1 MRSSWVKR
9 LLLVGAGLAAL
20 AALRYTVFQPESIP
34 VTAYRAAAGRV
45 EETVTNSKAGTVK
58 SRRRATL
65 STEIGGRV
73 AELPVREGQA
83 VKAGDLLLRLSD
95 DDPAAQVALQ
105 ERSAEAATATA
116 REACDAAEQADR
128 DLERNRALAAQSI
141 LSPSLLE
148 QSLSRR
154 DTARSACEAARAR
167 ARQAEAGVKL
177 ARVQRDKTSLRAPF
191 DGVVAEISTEVGE
204 WITPSPPG
212 VPIPPVIELIDPA
225 AIYVSAPLDEVD
237 VARVTAGRTVRV
249 TMDAFP
255 GKSFGGKVVRVAPYV
270 QDLQEQNRTFEI
282 EVELDDAAFAR
293 TLVPGSSADVE
304 VILDGRDGVLRVPSY
319 ALLEGGRVLVVRD
332 GRLVETKVRTG
343 LRNWAFTEVAEGLAA
358 GDLVCV
364 TLDRADIKGGARVR
378 VEGETER

>member
-20 AALRYTVFQPESIP
+20 VALRFTLFQPESIP
-34 VTAYRAAAGRV
+34 VTVYRAAAGRV

-73 AELPVREGQA
+73 TELPVREGQA

-105 ERSAEAATATA
+105 ERSAEAAAATA

-148 QSLSRR
+148 QSQSRK
-154 DTARSACEAARAR
+154 DGARSACEAARAR
-167 ARQAEAGVKL
+167 ARQAEAAVNL
-177 ARVQRDKTSLRAPF
+177 ARVQRDKTALRAPF
-191 DGVVAEISTEVGE
+191 AGVVAEISTEVGE

-270 QDLQEQNRTFEI
+270 QDVQEQNRTFEI
-282 EVELDDAAFAR
+282 EVELDDPAFAR
-293 TLVPGSSADVE
+293 TLVPGASADVE
-304 VILDGRDGVLRVPSY
+304 VILDARDGVLRVPSY
-319 ALLEGGRVLVVRD
+319 ALLEGGRLLVVRD
-332 GRLVETKVRTG
+332 GRLVENRVRTG

-364 TLDRADIKGGARVR
+364 TLDRADIQGGARVR

>member
-20 AALRYTVFQPESIP
+20 VALRFTLFQPESIP
-34 VTAYRAAAGRV
+34 VTVYRAAAGRV

-73 AELPVREGQA
+73 TELPVREGQA

-105 ERSAEAATATA
+105 ERSAEAAAATA

-148 QSLSRR
+148 QSQSRK
-154 DTARSACEAARAR
+154 DGARSACEAARAR
-167 ARQAEAGVKL
+167 ARQAEAAVNL
-177 ARVQRDKTSLRAPF
+177 ARVQRDKTALRAPF
-191 DGVVAEISTEVGE
+191 AGVVAEISTEVGE

-225 AIYVSAPLDEVD
+225 AIFVSAPLDEVD

-270 QDLQEQNRTFEI
+270 QDVQEQNRTFEI
-282 EVELDDAAFAR
+282 EVELDDPAFAR
-293 TLVPGSSADVE
+293 TLVPGASADVE
-304 VILDGRDGVLRVPSY
+304 VILDARDGVLRVPSY
-319 ALLEGGRVLVVRD
+319 ALLEGGRLLVVRD
-332 GRLVETKVRTG
+332 GRLVENRVRTG

-364 TLDRADIKGGARVR
+364 TLDRADIQGGARVR

>member
-20 AALRYTVFQPESIP
+20 VALRFTVFEPESIP
-34 VTAYRAAAGRV
+34 VTVYRAAAGRV

-73 AELPVREGQA
+73 AELPAREGKS
-83 VKAGDLLLRLSD
+83 VKSGEVLLRLSD

-105 ERSAEAATATA
+105 ERSAEAAEASA
-116 REACDAAEQADR
+116 REACDAAGQADR
-128 DLERNRALAAQSI
+128 DLERNRALASQSI
-141 LSPSLLE
+141 VSPSLLE
-148 QSLSRR
+148 QSQSVK
-154 DTARSACEAARAR
+154 DTARSACEAAKAR
-167 ARQAEAGVKL
+167 ARQAQAAVKL
-177 ARVQRDKTSLRAPF
+177 ARVQRDKSTLRAPF
-191 DGVVAEISTEVGE
+191 DGVIAEISTEVGE

-237 VARVTAGRTVRV
+237 VARVTTGRTVRV

-255 GKSFGGKVVRVAPYV
+255 GRSFGGKVVRVAPYV
-270 QDLQEQNRTFEI
+270 LDREEQNRTFEI

-304 VILDGRDGVLRVPSY
+304 VILDAREGVLRVPSY
-319 ALLEGGRVLVVRD
+319 ALLEGGRVLVARE
-332 GRLVETKVRTG
+332 GRVVERKVRTG
-343 LRNWAFTEVAEGLAA
+343 LRNWAFTEVLEGLTA
-358 GDLVCV
+358 GDAVCV
-364 TLDRADIKGGARVR
+364 TLDRAEIRDGARVR
-378 VEGETER
+378 VEGETDR

>member
-1 MRSSWVKR
+1 MRSPWAKR
-9 LLLVGAGLAAL
+9 LLLLAAVV
-20 AALRYTVFQPESIP
+20 AVGSALRFTLFRPASIP
-34 VTAYRAAAGRV
+34 VSVFRVAAGRV

-73 AELPVREGQA
+73 AALPVREGQS

-105 ERSAEAATATA
+105 ERSAEAARMVE
-116 REACDAAEQADR
+116 REACDAAEQAER
-128 DLERNRALAAQSI
+128 DLERSRALAAQAIVSTSI
-141 LSPSLLE
+141 LE
-148 QSLSRR
+148 QSQSRR
-154 DTARSACEAARAR
+154 DTTRSACEAAKAR
-167 ARQAEAGVKL
+167 ARQADAAVRL
-177 ARVQRDKTSLRAPF
+177 ARVQRDKTDLRAPF

-212 VPIPPVIELIDPA
+212 LPIPPVVEIIDPA

-255 GKSFGGKVVRVAPYV
+255 GSSFPGKVVRVAPYV

-282 EVELDDAAFAR
+282 EVELDDPAFAR

-304 VILDGRDGVLRVPSY
+304 VILDARDGVLRVPSY

-332 GRLVETKVRTG
+332 GRLVERKVRTG
-343 LRNWAFTEVAEGLAA
+343 LRNWAFTEVTEGLSA

-364 TLDRADIKGGARVR
+364 TLDRAEIRDGARVR
-378 VEGETER
+378 VEGETAK